1 VILASSRII
10 LSFLLA
16 AVLIGASSL
25 GSYASTSQL
34 TSSQPINGVVM
45 KGAFVNMKQ
54 DDNGSPEAPQDY
66 IEDSLKMI
74 SEAGLD
80 HARFLFY
87 WEAYERDPDA
97 FMKEIKSVA
106 EAADKY
112 GVKIIYDNHQWHTS
126 SWLED
131 RGTGFPWSLF
141 EGEYSKGGG
150 GNTQDKA
157 AQVFWADWWD
167 RSVKDKE
174 GKDGWVQMAEFIKEI
189 VLTVDNHS
197 STLGYEILSEPHV
210 DDTNQWSQIG
220 KFNSF
225 ITEELRNITS
235 KTIVYSMNVP
245 VDLNSQIN
253 ISPENLAKMAPSN
266 KENIAFKISVYGVPD
281 RDDYQ
286 KERFDLFLDTRNLT
300 GVPLYIG
307 EWNNVV
313 RTREGGVF
321 KINPGASDFTKSNA
335 EKILEA
341 LKKEG
346 VWGTAFWKWD
356 YRDADTASF
365 NLVSDENGKLV
376 PTEYFGILEDS
387 VEEVYGSFDG
397 VSTSTASTPGDDT
410 STTGAASTPGDDTS
424 TTGAASTPGDDT
436 STTGAASTPG
446 DDTSTSDVNKE
457 TNFINEL
464 VKTGKFTESEAKQ
477 FASKSMQ
484 NRADNSSTF
493 DNTHSSNNQSNNKN
507 QTSNASTNNPEEY
520 DDFNDLINDIKNHI
534 VDIEDISLNSFQDS
548 GAYQVADEETQDCI
562 DLAGKIGNNLGDH
575 EIVNCF
581 ENPNFYKNQIANS
594 DTNNNAD
601 DTVN

>member
-34 TSSQPINGVVM
+34 TSGQPINGVVM

>member
-1 VILASSRII
+1 
-10 LSFLLA
+10 
-16 AVLIGASSL
+16 
-25 GSYASTSQL
+25 
-34 TSSQPINGVVM
+34 
-45 KGAFVNMKQ
+45 
-54 DDNGSPEAPQDY
+54 
-66 IEDSLKMI
+66 
-74 SEAGLD
+74 
-80 HARFLFY
+80 
-87 WEAYERDPDA
+87 
-97 FMKEIKSVA
+97 
-106 EAADKY
+106 
-112 GVKIIYDNHQWHTS
+112 
-126 SWLED
+126 
-131 RGTGFPWSLF
+131 
-141 EGEYSKGGG
+141 
-150 GNTQDKA
+150 
-157 AQVFWADWWD
+157 
-167 RSVKDKE
+167 
-174 GKDGWVQMAEFIKEI
+174 
-189 VLTVDNHS
+189 
-197 STLGYEILSEPHV
+197 
-210 DDTNQWSQIG
+210 
-220 KFNSF
+220 
-225 ITEELRNITS
+225 
-235 KTIVYSMNVP
+235 MNVP

>member
-1 VILASSRII
+1 
-10 LSFLLA
+10 
-16 AVLIGASSL
+16 
-25 GSYASTSQL
+25 
-34 TSSQPINGVVM
+34 
-45 KGAFVNMKQ
+45 
-54 DDNGSPEAPQDY
+54 
-66 IEDSLKMI
+66 
-74 SEAGLD
+74 
-80 HARFLFY
+80 
-87 WEAYERDPDA
+87 
-97 FMKEIKSVA
+97 
-106 EAADKY
+106 
-112 GVKIIYDNHQWHTS
+112 
-126 SWLED
+126 
-131 RGTGFPWSLF
+131 
-141 EGEYSKGGG
+141 
-150 GNTQDKA
+150 
-157 AQVFWADWWD
+157 DWWD

-174 GKDGWVQMAEFIKEI
+174 GKDGWVQMADFLKEI
-189 VLTVDNHS
+189 VTTVDNHS

-253 ISPENLAKMAPSN
+253 ISPDNLAKMAPSN

-313 RTREGGVF
+313 RTKEGGVF

-397 VSTSTASTPGDDT
+397 VSTSAASTASAASTPGDT
-410 STTGAASTPGDDTS
+410 STSGAASTPGD
-424 TTGAASTPGDDT
+424 
-436 STTGAASTPG
+436 
-446 DDTSTSDVNKE
+446 TSTSYDNKE
-457 TNFINEL
+457 TNLIIEL

-477 FASKSMQ
+477 FASESMQ
-484 NRADNSSTF
+484 NRADNTSTS
-493 DNTHSSNNQSNNKN
+493 DNTQSSNNQSNNKD
-507 QTSNASTNNPEEY
+507 QSSNASTNNPVEY
-520 DDFNDLINDIKNHI
+520 DNFNDLINDIKNHI
-534 VDIEDISLNSFQDS
+534 VDIEEISLNAFQNS
-548 GAYQVADEETQDCI
+548 GAYQGTDEETQDCI

-581 ENPNFYKNQIANS
+581 EDPNSYKNQISNADN
-594 DTNNNAD
+594 NNNAD

>member
-1 VILASSRII
+1 
-10 LSFLLA
+10 
-16 AVLIGASSL
+16 
-25 GSYASTSQL
+25 
-34 TSSQPINGVVM
+34 M

-54 DDNGSPEAPQDY
+54 DEKGSPEAPQDY
-66 IEDSLKMI
+66 IDDSLKMI

-167 RSVKDKE
+167 RSVKDNE
-174 GKDGWVQMAEFIKEI
+174 GKDGWVQMSEFLKEI

-397 VSTSTASTPGDDT
+397 VSTSAVSTPGNT
-410 STTGAASTPGDDTS
+410 STTGAASTL
-424 TTGAASTPGDDT
+424 GDDT

-446 DDTSTSDVNKE
+446 DDTSTSDDNKE

-493 DNTHSSNNQSNNKN
+493 DNIQSSNNQSNNKN
-507 QTSNASTNNPEEY
+507 QTSSASTNNPEEY

-534 VDIEDISLNSFQDS
+534 VDIEDISLNAFQDS
-548 GAYQVADEETQDCI
+548 GAYQGADEETQDCI

-594 DTNNNAD
+594 DSKNNAD

>member
-34 TSSQPINGVVM
+34 TSGQPINGVVM

-189 VLTVDNHS
+189 VLIVDNHS